1 VAFAAGPG
9 RAGKRDDLTERHP
22 RMSLSQVKPKTSAS
36 YDLARLFFGGT
47 FLGYVFLALDVQLSL
62 TIPAENYVT
71 IPVKLL
77 PLTLATGAFV
87 EPFLQLRKRSAA
99 AAAGAVGLGLAGFL
113 VYSLAAFALTS
124 PAPGGISGSGWFG
137 IGYFNAGTYVMIAV
151 FWLLAGVPHRAFKI
165 KLDPDGEEHAQR
177 FLLRLISTAAAIL
190 TGIYILLLYFGG
202 PLRGIDAGQLA
213 AGIILAM
220 FLIAPIYMSLAKACW
235 QHGIRDVVSLRPLRN
250 TWGKILAELGEAF
263 YPAARHDLASR
274 NEPAPGSQE
283 DSPGRQRAG
292 DQHPGSSPGPGK
304 AP

>member
-1 VAFAAGPG
+1 
-9 RAGKRDDLTERHP
+9 
-22 RMSLSQVKPKTSAS
+22 MSLSQVKPKASAFS
-36 YDLARLFFGGT
+36 ALARLFFGGT
-47 FLGYVFLALDVQLSL
+47 FLGYVLLAFTLQY
-62 TIPAENYVT
+62 YVT
-71 IPVKLL
+71 FPVDFIPLN
-77 PLTLATGAFV
+77 LAAAYFW
-87 EPFLQLRKRSAA
+87 EPFRQIAKRSAA
-99 AAAGAVGLGLAGFL
+99 AAAGAAGLALAGIL
-113 VYSLAAFALTS
+113 VYSLAAGLLTS
-124 PAPGGISGSGWFG
+124 PAPGGISGSARFS
-137 IGYFNAGTYVMIAV
+137 IGYFNAGTYVMIAI

-202 PLRGIDAGQLA
+202 PLRGIDTGQLA

-250 TWGKILAELGEAF
+250 TWGKVLAELGEAL
-263 YPAARHDLASR
+263 YPAARHDLPSR

>member
-1 VAFAAGPG
+1 
-9 RAGKRDDLTERHP
+9 
-22 RMSLSQVKPKTSAS
+22 MSLSQVKPKTSAS

-47 FLGYVFLALDVQLSL
+47 FLGYVFLAIGVQNFN
-62 TIPAENYVT
+62 TIPATKV
-71 IPVKLL
+71 IPLM
-77 PLTLATGAFV
+77 LAFGSFRPA
-87 EPFLQLRKRSAA
+87 LQQIRKRSAA
-99 AAAGAVGLGLAGFL
+99 LGVLGLAFAGVL
-113 VYSLAAFALTS
+113 VYLLAALALTS
-124 PAPGGISGSGWFG
+124 PAPGGISGSGWFS
-137 IGYFNAGTYVMIAV
+137 IGYFDAGTYVMIAV
-151 FWLLAGVPHRAFKI
+151 FWLLAGVPHRAFKT

-190 TGIYILLLYFGG
+190 TGIYILLLHFGG
-202 PLRGIDAGQLA
+202 PLRGIDTGQLA

-250 TWGKILAELGEAF
+250 TWGKVLAELGEAF

-292 DQHPGSSPGPGK
+292 DQHPGSSPGHSGK